1 MDPRSPP
8 PPQSQPPPPLPP
20 PKPPP
25 PRAGSTT
32 RSRLPRAERAH
43 RAELVAADH
52 DGVASRAALRA
63 VGVSRADVRT
73 EMLAGRWLSGGC
85 QTVIIGNV
93 EPTGQALLWRAV
105 WETGGGSALDGV
117 SALVASGLTGFT
129 PSAIDVSVPHANR
142 SRRHEGVRRHR
153 RRTMPP
159 LRGAG
164 IPRADV
170 PSAAVSGAAWAASD
184 RQAVLILCLVLQ
196 QRLTTPERLLAA
208 WRTSCTRM
216 APARRAWLDVAVRDL
231 CDGAQ
236 SLGELDFARLCRTH
250 DLPEPSRQVVRTLP
264 DGRVY
269 LDVAWEDIGIV
280 VEIDGGHH
288 ALALNVVDDALRQ
301 NEVVLGDE
309 RVLRI
314 PVLGLRLMPDE
325 FMAQV
330 ARAHEQWPAS
340 VT

>member
-1 MDPRSPP
+1 MEPRSP
-8 PPQSQPPPPLPP
+8 PPPPLPP
-20 PKPPP
+20 PPPKPPTL
-25 PRAGSTT
+25 RSGSAT
-32 RSRLPRAERAH
+32 RSRLPRAERAR

-52 DGVASRAALRA
+52 DGVARRADLRA
-63 VGVSRADVRT
+63 VGVTRADVRT
-73 EMLAGRWLSGGC
+73 EVLAGRWLPGGC

-93 EPTGQALLWRAV
+93 EPTGRALLWRAV

-129 PSAIDVSVPHANR
+129 PSVIEVSVPKANR
-142 SRRHEGVRRHR
+142 SRRHAGVRRHR

-164 IPRADV
+164 IPRAEV
-170 PSAAVSGAAWAASD
+170 ASAAVSGAAWAASD

-208 WRTSCTRM
+208 WRVRGTTM
-216 APARRAWLDVAVRDL
+216 APARRARLEITMRDL

-236 SLGELDFARLCRTH
+236 SLGELDFARLCRDH
-250 DLPEPSRQVVRTLP
+250 GIPEPSRQVVRTLP

-269 LDVAWEDIGIV
+269 LDVAWEDIGLV

-309 RVLRI
+309 RVLRV
-314 PVLGLRLMPDE
+314 PVLGLRLVPVE

-330 ARAHEQWPAS
+330 ARAHERWSSPAA
-340 VT
+340 